1 MSRASRLLD
10 LIELLRRHRR
20 PVQGAVLA
28 EELGISIRTLYR
40 DIATL
45 QAQGADIE
53 GEPGVGYV
61 LKPGFLLPPLMLS
74 VDEIEA
80 LSLGVRWVAAQTDER
95 LASAAEGAI
104 AKLAAVL
111 PEDIAGIVQTSG
123 LFVPP
128 RWPAQP
134 ATTVDLAQL
143 RAAIR
148 LEQKLV
154 IDYADAAGRATKRTV
169 WPIGLA
175 FFEQTRILIAWC
187 ELRADF
193 RSFRADRMRGIALL
207 PERYPKRR
215 RTLMADWKR
224 REGIN
229 S

>member
-61 LKPGFLLPPLMLS
+61 LRPGFLLPPLMLS

-80 LSLGVRWVAAQTDER
+80 LSLGVRWVAAQADDR

-111 PEDIAGIVQTSG
+111 PEDIAGILQTSG
-123 LFVPP
+123 LFVPTRRP
-128 RWPAQP
+128 LPA
-134 ATTVDLAQL
+134 VIDLAQL
-143 RAAIR
+143 RTAIR
-148 LEQKLV
+148 AEQKL
-154 IDYADAAGRATKRTV
+154 IIEYADAAGSITERTV

-215 RTLMADWKR
+215 RTLIADWKR
-224 REGIN
+224 REGIG

>member
-111 PEDIAGIVQTSG
+111 PEDIAGILQTSG
-123 LFVPP
+123 LFVPTRRP
-128 RWPAQP
+128 PLPA
-134 ATTVDLAQL
+134 VIDLAQL

-148 LEQKLV
+148 SEQKLV
-154 IDYADAAGRATKRTV
+154 IDYADAAGAITERTV

-193 RSFRADRMRGIALL
+193 RSFRADRMRGITLL
-207 PERYPKRR
+207 SERYPKRR
-215 RTLMADWKR
+215 RTLMAEWKR
-224 REGIN
+224 NEGIG